1 MNKRGVF
8 EMRDAKK
15 IIDGIKSWI
24 SHIISASGAGGVVIG
39 MSGGIDSAVAAAL
52 LKDVLGPERVV
63 AVQMPC
69 HSLSAD
75 GEHAQL
81 VADAL
86 GLKMLKVDLSEPFDA
101 CCRALHSATEISDF
115 AAANIK
121 PRLRMITVYA
131 VARTLGYLVCG
142 TGNKDELTVGY
153 FTKHGDG
160 GCDFLPLADLTKS
173 EVWAVARELNIP
185 HEVIDK
191 QPSAGLWEGQ
201 TDEKEMGLTYAE
213 LDAYLS
219 GEPVSEKSRE
229 TIERKAKAAEHKRN
243 MPPSCIL
250 GDL

>member
-1 MNKRGVF
+1 
-8 EMRDAKK
+8 MRDAKK
-15 IIDGIKSWI
+15 LIDGMKSWI
-24 SHIISASGAGGVVIG
+24 SQFMSATGAGGAVIG
-39 MSGGIDSAVAAAL
+39 LSGGIDSAVAAAL

-69 HSLSAD
+69 HSIPTD

-101 CCRALHSATEISDF
+101 YCRTLGGTIQPSKL

-131 VARTLGYLVCG
+131 VAQTLGYFVCG

-153 FTKHGDG
+153 FTKYGDG
-160 GCDFLPLADLTKS
+160 GCDFLPLADLTKG
-173 EVWAVARELNIP
+173 EVWAVARELGLP
-185 HEVIDK
+185 SVVIDK
-191 QPSAGLWEGQ
+191 APSAGLWEGQ

-213 LDAYLS
+213 IDAYLS
-219 GEPVSEKSRE
+219 GEPVSEKSRAE
-229 TIERKAKAAEHKRN
+229 IERRAKAARHKTN

-250 GDL
+250 GDLK